1 MYANAAI
8 QFRDPF
14 AARDSTIN
22 RQPHNYASSRANW
35 ASYTNTQD
43 LNRSLTPPPDMNNVS
58 HAPQHAT
65 HQDYSQRYNNH
76 MPSHS
81 TYRAPVANYPS
92 HEPSTQSHMVES
104 RDAKVSPT
112 TQTRA
117 SALDSAIETHSR
129 VHKPNHN
136 AIAPSFQIPK
146 SVNDSGGSLSELA
159 AEVSFWI
166 SRDARCRFTDDNL
179 DHMSLLVRIIRSTPT
194 NRRFAYLSPA
204 T

>member
-35 ASYTNTQD
+35 APYSSTQD

-58 HAPQHAT
+58 HATQHVAQ
-65 HQDYSQRYNNH
+65 QDHAQRYNNH
-76 MPSHS
+76 MSQHS
-81 TYRAPVANYPS
+81 TYRAPVAQYPS
-92 HEPSTQSHMVES
+92 YEPSGESHVVES

-159 AEVSFWI
+159 AEVSLWK
-166 SRDARCRFTDDNL
+166 SCD
-179 DHMSLLVRIIRSTPT
+179 V
-194 NRRFAYLSPA
+194 
-204 T
+204 